1 MSKLQEKTQT
11 GWSFISNALGFS
23 GPAILKLSAWGA
35 KELAEVEYKFS
46 TLINW
51 CGETTENE
59 VREQWISQK
68 SFILKK

>member
-1 MSKLQEKTQT
+1 L
-11 GWSFISNALGFS
+11 
-23 GPAILKLSAWGA
+23 GA